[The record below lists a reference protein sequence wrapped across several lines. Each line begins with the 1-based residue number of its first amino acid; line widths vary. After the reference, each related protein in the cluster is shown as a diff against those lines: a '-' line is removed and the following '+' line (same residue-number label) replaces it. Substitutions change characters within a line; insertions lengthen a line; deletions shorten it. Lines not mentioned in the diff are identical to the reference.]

1 MRYSLALVATG
12 TLLLAACQPPD
23 DDQSKDKATGD
34 GAPIQESQPGGQVGG
49 DDATGQPRPT
59 VDSAGAPSAQDE
71 QGAKPAAKGKTATY
85 KSDEYRVEV
94 TFPRNLKVVNSRAGR
109 ISDTDADHNGSDRQS
124 QASDDQGSWKAF
136 AGKDEDGKR
145 LLTLKVPDQ
154 QARFQ
159 LGVSRSTQ
167 GLSHCKD
174 QPTGASGDT
183 ETSRTIDDVPFRR
196 YEVTETGEN
205 GYRMMQ
211 SYRAT
216 YGEACYAIDLIA
228 SGEGDAGD
236 GEAQKQALE
245 DLQSV
250 IDGIRFTK

>member
-1 MRYSLALVATG
+1 MRYSLALLATG

-23 DDQSKDKATGD
+23 DDQSKDKTSGD
-34 GAPIQESQPGGQVGG
+34 GAPIQESQPGERVGG
-49 DDATGQPRPT
+49 DDTGQPQAT
-59 VDSAGAPSAQDE
+59 VDTAGAPSAQDR
-71 QGAKPAAKGKTATY
+71 QPAPKGKTATY
-85 KSDEYRVEV
+85 KSDEYGVAV
-94 TFPRNLKVVNSRAGR
+94 TFPRNLKVINSRAGS
-109 ISDTDADHNGSDRQS
+109 ISRTDPDFNGSDRQS
-124 QASDDQGSWKAF
+124 QTSGDQGGWRAF

-174 QPTGASGDT
+174 QPTGAAGDT
-183 ETSRTIDDVPFRR
+183 ETSRTIDGVPFRR

-205 GYRMMQ
+205 GYRLLQ

-236 GEAQKQALE
+236 SEAQKQALE
-245 DLQSV
+245 DLQTV
-250 IDGIRFTK
+250 IDGIRFTE

>member
-23 DDQSKDKATGD
+23 DDQSKDQTGGD

-49 DDATGQPRPT
+49 DDATGQARPT
-59 VDSAGAPSAQDE
+59 VDTAGAPSAQD
-71 QGAKPAAKGKTATY
+71 AKPAKGKTAVY
-85 KSDEYRVEV
+85 ESEEYHIQV

-109 ISDTDADHNGSDRQS
+109 ISGTDADQNGSDRQS
-124 QASDDQGSWKAF
+124 QSSGDEGGWKAF

-159 LGVSRSTQ
+159 LGASRSTQ

-174 QPTGASGDT
+174 QPTGAAGDT

-205 GYRMMQ
+205 GYRMVQ

-216 YGEACYAIDLIA
+216 YGEACFAIDLIA
-228 SGEGDAGD
+228 SGEGTAGD
-236 GEAQKQALE
+236 GQAQKRALE
-245 DLQSV
+245 DLQTV
-250 IDGIRFTK
+250 IDGIRFTE